1 VRLGAHGLEWTGAAA
16 PPAGV
21 TGLLQIYI
29 NPALP
34 QPLKIPCVVI
44 GERTHNS
51 ERVAQLQF
59 RELSEAVVE
68 LLEKLIFRH
77 HRRLV
82 KGARGSS
89 PSHS

>member
-1 VRLGAHGLEWTGAAA
+1 
-16 PPAGV
+16 
-21 TGLLQIYI
+21 LQLYI

-34 QPLKIPCVVI
+34 QPLRIPCVVV
-44 GERTHNS
+44 GERMQDS

-68 LLEKLIFRH
+68 QLEKLIFRH

-82 KGARGSS
+82 KGTRANL